1 MNIKKG
7 LEQTVT
13 FRLNEMEKMKLE
25 IEALRSKISMSKLLR
40 NKINN

>member
-7 LEQTVT
+7 LEQTGT

-25 IEALRSKISMSKLLR
+25 IEALRSEIFMSKLLR

>member
-13 FRLNEMEKMKLE
+13 FRLNEMEKMNLE

-40 NKINN
+40 KN